1 MRKSLL
7 KDNKYMFISIII
19 LLILWQMG
27 AVAVNNQLLFPSL
40 DRITDE
46 LHRIILN
53 KDFIN
58 LIFASLLRCLI
69 SFIISIILAIILGT
83 LSYINK
89 FIYNFLYPIFS
100 VIKSIP
106 TMAFIVLALIWI
118 SKDYA
123 PIMIGGLISIPIYYE
138 VVLNSLL
145 GIDENIIEMCE
156 VYRVKNKDIIISI
169 YLPTIIFGLINVFSS
184 SLSLIFKVVISG
196 EIYSQPKYG
205 IGAIIQMEKMQLN
218 TVAVIAWIIIIS
230 IITIL
235 FDKVIKKLSSR
246 CIKWNKGI

>member
-118 SKDYA
+118 SKDYG

>member
-1 MRKSLL
+1 MANGS
-7 KDNKYMFISIII
+7 S
-19 LLILWQMG
+19 
-27 AVAVNNQLLFPSL
+27 VAVNNQLLFPSL

-46 LHRIILN
+46 LNRIIFN
-53 KDFIN
+53 KDFVN

-83 LSYINK
+83 LNYINK

>member
-1 MRKSLL
+1 MRKFLL

-19 LLILWQMG
+19 ILILWQMG

-46 LHRIILN
+46 LNRIIFN
-53 KDFIN
+53 KDFVN

-156 VYRVKNKDIIISI
+156 VYRVKSKDIIISI
-169 YLPTIIFGLINVFSS
+169 YLPTIIFSLINVFSS

-235 FDKVIKKLSSR
+235 FDKIIKELSNR
-246 CIKWNKGI
+246 CIKWNKEI

>member
-40 DRITDE
+40 DRIIDE

>member
-1 MRKSLL
+1 MRKFLL

-46 LHRIILN
+46 LNRIIFN
-53 KDFIN
+53 KDFVN

-156 VYRVKNKDIIISI
+156 VYRVKSKDIIISI
-169 YLPTIIFGLINVFSS
+169 YLPTIIFSLINVFSS

-235 FDKVIKKLSSR
+235 FDKIIKKLSNR
-246 CIKWNKGI
+246 CIKWNKEI